1 MSNYDKLLSGEKVIA
16 ENEKGLS
23 FFDYV
28 FIERG
33 RRKTWRYQNAMD
45 FALKV
50 FKDLPEK
57 IILPTKQHPSIVKN
71 VHFRTLH
78 TELDGAKMNRLL
90 NHVHNTAGICLNS
103 LLMACY
109 FKLMNLW
116 SGQNDIII
124 NMPVFNREQHLPTS
138 KSVIGSFLDIFPVR
152 IHTHPQE
159 PH

>member
-1 MSNYDKLLSGEKVIA
+1 MDIVFFIFLQELLSNYDKLLSGEKVIA

-57 IILPTKQHPSIVKN
+57 IILPTKQHPSIVK
-71 VHFRTLH
+71 
-78 TELDGAKMNRLL
+78 K
-90 NHVHNTAGICLNS
+90 
-103 LLMACY
+103 CY
-109 FKLMNLW
+109 
-116 SGQNDIII
+116 
-124 NMPVFNREQHLPTS
+124 
-138 KSVIGSFLDIFPVR
+138 IFEHC
-152 IHTHPQE
+152 IQS
-159 PH
+159 